1 MKLYSTLLALVITA
15 CYTQSTISQT
25 QLSPTQQKEDIE
37 YLKKQLFD
45 AHADPFTELTQKQY
59 TQVFDSIELKITAPL
74 DVTTFLKLIKPTIS
88 WLSDEHAG
96 FDLDTVKFSPKLKSE
111 PIFPPFTLKKQ
122 GNAFVVDQLLIPNIN
137 LRSGDTILQVNNVP
151 IAQLIN
157 RCTHYTTGF
166 PGQRYQTALAQ
177 FGYLYTWSAD
187 SATQHFSIRT
197 GKNKGVII
205 NGTNFKTW
213 YNYRISH
220 AGAGQDC
227 PQMISYTRFGN
238 AGYINSCSFMTHND
252 KQTDSLTKVIDALF
266 AQAKKDG
273 VKYLFIDVSKNGGG
287 NSQVGDI
294 MINDFYA
301 KPYLG
306 YQCNWRR
313 SDEYL
318 KLIRSWGSN
327 DSVYASKPPGS
338 IIHWDAQQNTPS
350 VDNPNRFTG
359 KVYVIIGNGTF
370 SSAMMFATIIK
381 DNHIATLIGQT
392 PENGHPDHFGEVY
405 NTKLPNSKISL
416 RFGVK
421 EWIRPAGKIADNNLR
436 PDIIID
442 PNKSPEEI
450 IRKVIK

>member
-1 MKLYSTLLALVITA
+1 MKLYLTFFALIIITQCA
-15 CYTQSTISQT
+15 ISQT
-25 QLSPTQQKEDIE
+25 LLSPEQQKEDVE
-37 YLKKQLFD
+37 FLKKQLFD
-45 AHADPFTELTQKQY
+45 AHADPFTELNQKQY
-59 TQVFDSIELKITAPL
+59 TQVFDSIELKIKDPT
-74 DVTTFLKLIKPTIS
+74 DVTTFLKLIKPAIS

-96 FDLDTVKFSPKLKSE
+96 FDLDTAKLSPEYKTA

-122 GNAFVVDQLLIPNIN
+122 GNVYVVDQLLTTTSVLKN
-137 LRSGDTILQVNNVP
+137 GDTILQINNVP
-151 IAQLIN
+151 VAQLIN

-187 SATQHFSIRT
+187 SAQQHFSIRT
-197 GKNKGVII
+197 GANKGIII
-205 NGTNFKTW
+205 NGVNFKTW

-220 AGAGQDC
+220 AGAGQNC

-252 KQTDSLTKVIDALF
+252 KQTDSLKKVIDALF
-266 AQAKKDG
+266 AQAKNDG

-306 YQCNWRR
+306 YQCNWKR

-318 KLIRSWGSN
+318 KLIQSWGMK
-327 DSVYASKPPGS
+327 DSSYAAKPAGS
-338 IIHWDAQQNTPS
+338 IIHFDAEQSTPS
-350 VDNPNRFTG
+350 VDNPNRFNG
-359 KVYVIIGNGTF
+359 KVYVIVGNGTF
-370 SSAMMFATIIK
+370 SSAMMFATIVK
-381 DNHIATLIGQT
+381 DNRIATLIGQT

-405 NTKLPNSKISL
+405 NIVLPNSKIGL

-436 PDIIID
+436 PDITID
-442 PNKSPEEI
+442 PNKSTEEL
-450 IRKVIK
+450 IKQLIK